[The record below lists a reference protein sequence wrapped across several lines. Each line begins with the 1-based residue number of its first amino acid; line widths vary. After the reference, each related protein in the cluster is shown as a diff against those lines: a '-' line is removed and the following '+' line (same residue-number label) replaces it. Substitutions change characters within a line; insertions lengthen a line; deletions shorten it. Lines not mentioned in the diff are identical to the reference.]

1 MCLLTKRAIERWN
14 ELQKNKLKSPEKKS
28 DSVKQ
33 TTKIDKAPKEAITKK
48 DKAPKQEVKEAVV
61 IKDGQLFEGI
71 SKLHKDGQFDQITG
85 LVKKRLGTEEFLNGL
100 NSSSLN
106 VIINSL
112 FLTVNIKKIQFVCK
126 CIKEQKNL

>member
-14 ELQKNKLKSPEKKS
+14 EWQKNKLKSPGEKS

>member
-14 ELQKNKLKSPEKKS
+14 EWQKNKLKSPEEKS

-33 TTKIDKAPKEAITKK
+33 ASKIDKAPKEATTKS

-71 SKLHKDGQFDQITG
+71 SKLHRDGQFDQITG
-85 LVKKRLGTEEFLNGL
+85 LVKKRLGTEEFRNGL

-106 VIINSL
+106 LIINSL
-112 FLTVNIKKIQFVCK
+112 FLTVNIKKIQFICK
-126 CIKEQKNL
+126 CIKE